1 MRRHL
6 QSYTDNV
13 SVFAWAENVFQ
24 MGGSSSEKRDNPVTR
39 IVSSKL

>member
-1 MRRHL
+1 MFDEMRRYL

-24 MGGSSSEKRDNPVTR
+24 MGGGSSGK
-39 IVSSKL
+39 